1 MKRPEVL
8 NREGIAEVA
17 QNLWAYCLKNGFSGY
32 DPYDALN
39 SRLMSK
45 GPWAKSR
52 FFRLV
57 ATQGLKRLPLN
68 IRPLLLIPKTQN
80 PKALAIFLKAAL
92 KLTSSGIIE
101 KTEITTCLIKRIG
114 ELRTEEGN
122 YFGWGYSFPWQ
133 TRTILVPLGAPN
145 LVCTV
150 FVADALL
157 DAYDAHGSRECLEMA
172 TMAVEYISNELYWSD
187 EKSAGFCYP
196 RPGLREHIHNAD
208 LLGAA
213 LLARMAEV
221 SGHKKY
227 LEQALAV
234 ARYSASCQNE
244 DGSWYYGERPESR
257 WIDNFHTGYNLMAL
271 NGIKKYAD
279 THEFDQTIKSG
290 FNFYL
295 SSFFRQDGAPKYYHD
310 RVYPIDSHCLAQSI
324 ITLEA
329 LKDLNSRAHE
339 VALAAL
345 GWGLENIWSSK
356 GYFYYQRNRF
366 YTNRIPYMRWT
377 EAWMLLALSELIV
390 RSDSL

>member
-1 MKRPEVL
+1 LKRPKVL
-8 NREGIAEVA
+8 NREEIAEAA
-17 QNLWAYCLKNGFSGY
+17 QKLWAYCLKNDFSGY

-52 FFRLV
+52 FFRLA

-68 IRPLLLIPKTQN
+68 VRPLLLIPRTQN
-80 PKALAIFLKAAL
+80 PKSLAIFLKAAL
-92 KLTSSGIIE
+92 KLRSVGLIEGREIIDY
-101 KTEITTCLIKRIG
+101 LIKQISK
-114 ELRTEEGN
+114 LRTEEGN
-122 YFGWGYSFPWQ
+122 YSGWGYSFPWQ
-133 TRTILVPLGAPN
+133 TRTILVPRGAPN

-157 DAYDAHGSRECLEMA
+157 DACDDLGSRGCLEMG
-172 TMAVEYISNELYWSD
+172 AVAVDYISKELYWSD

-196 RPGLREHIHNAD
+196 RPGLREHIYNAD

-234 ARYSASCQNE
+234 ARYAASCQNE
-244 DGSWYYGERPESR
+244 DGSWYYGEKPESR
-257 WIDNFHTGYNLMAL
+257 WIDNFHTGYNLIAL
-271 NGIKKYAD
+271 KDIKKYAETD
-279 THEFDQTIKSG
+279 EFDQTIKSG

-295 SSFFRQDGAPKYYHD
+295 NSFFRQDGAPKYYHD

-345 GWGLENIWSSK
+345 GWGLENMWNSQ
-356 GYFYYQRNRF
+356 GYFYYQRYRL
-366 YTNRIPYMRWT
+366 YTNRVPYMRWT
-377 EAWMLLALSELIV
+377 EAWMLLALT
-390 RSDSL
+390 SLLEGLEY